1 MSGDRIDITVETVRA
16 LVAAQFPQW
25 ADLPIERVALNGW
38 DNSTFHLGARMKV
51 RLPTAARYALAVE
64 KENTWLPRLAPQL
77 PLPIPVPVAI
87 GVPGQGY
94 AWPWAV
100 YDWLDGETVS
110 AERVRDPEQFAEAL
124 AGFLR
129 ALWNTDTSGGPMAG
143 EQNFHRGG
151 SLRVYDAEA
160 RASMAALAAHID
172 GPGALA
178 VWEAAVAASWSG
190 PPVWVHGDIAVGNL
204 LVRDGALSAVID
216 FGGLGVGDP
225 ACDLVIAWVFMDEA
239 ARGVCREKLGLD
251 AATWARARGWALWKA
266 MLVMER
272 GIVLNSAEKP
282 AAEAIRAVIAEHK
295 RASL

>member
-1 MSGDRIDITVETVRA
+1 MASDRIDIAVDLVRA
-16 LVAAQFPQW
+16 LIATQFPRW
-25 ADLPIERVALNGW
+25 AELPIERVALNGW
-38 DNSTFHLGARMKV
+38 DNSTFHLGERLKV

-64 KENTWLPRLAPQL
+64 KENTWLPRLAPLL
-77 PLPIPVPVAI
+77 PLPVPVPVAI
-87 GVPGQGY
+87 GAPGQGY

-110 AERVRDPEQFAEAL
+110 ADRVKDQEQFAAAL
-124 AGFLR
+124 AGVLQ
-129 ALWNTDTSGGPMAG
+129 ALWHIDTSGGPAAG

-151 SLRVYDAEA
+151 SLQVYDAEA
-160 RASMAALAAHID
+160 CASMAALADRIEAA
-172 GPGALA
+172 GALA
-178 VWEAAVAASWSG
+178 VWEAALAGSWSR

-204 LVRDGALSAVID
+204 LVRDRALSAVID

-239 ARGVCREKLGLD
+239 ARAVFRARLGLD

-272 GIVLNSAEKP
+272 GIVLNSAERP
-282 AAEAIRAVIAEHK
+282 AAEVIRTVIAEH
-295 RASL
+295 RREGL

>member
-1 MSGDRIDITVETVRA
+1 VAGDRIDITAETVRA
-16 LVAAQFPQW
+16 LVATQFPQW

-110 AERVRDPEQFAEAL
+110 SERVRDPKQFAEAL
-124 AGFLR
+124 AGFLQT
-129 ALWNTDTSGGPMAG
+129 LWTIDTSGGPPAG

-151 SLRVYDAEA
+151 SLKIYDAEA
-160 RASMAALAAHID
+160 RASMAALAQHID

-178 VWEAAVAASWSG
+178 VWDAALAGSWSK
-190 PPVWVHGDIAVGNL
+190 PAVWVHGDIAVGNL

-225 ACDLVIAWVFMDEA
+225 ACDLVIGWVFMDEA
-239 ARGVCREKLGLD
+239 ARAAFRARIGLD

-272 GIVLNSAEKP
+272 GIVLNGAERP
-282 AAEAIRAVIAEHK
+282 AAEAIRTVIAEH
-295 RASL
+295 RREGL